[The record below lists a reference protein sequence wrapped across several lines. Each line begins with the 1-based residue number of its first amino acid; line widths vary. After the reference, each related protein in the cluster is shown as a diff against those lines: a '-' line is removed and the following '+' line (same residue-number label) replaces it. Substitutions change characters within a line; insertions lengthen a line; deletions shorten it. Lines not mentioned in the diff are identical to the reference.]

1 MNKTRWGAA
10 TLVAAM
16 TLSVTGLTQAD
27 DFPNRPLTLVVGFGA
42 GGSTDIQARVLANVL
57 EENLG
62 QPVNVVNQ
70 PGAGGA
76 VSLTRLMNSDDE
88 GYTFVYAGTN
98 GTLTFA
104 PHAHDTEFSLDDF
117 RYVASITT
125 VQHAIVTGEN
135 RPFGDSWEDLIE
147 YARENPGTSY
157 ATQHALDRLVIEYIM
172 EQEGLNLRI
181 VPTSGGAGMAPLVL
195 SGDVDFAYSGGT
207 HSGYA
212 ESGEMPVLLSM
223 DAERL
228 FAFPDAPTVQ
238 EAGYDIDTSDFRVVV
253 VPKNTPDSHV
263 ERLSEALE
271 AATQDERFIE
281 ITEERIL
288 MPVHFFGEEEAT
300 EMLYAQSESYRQLLD
315 DMGGVPEDENGA
327 D

>member
-1 MNKTRWGAA
+1 MLNKKTLATAA
-10 TLVAAM
+10 ALALTVNVSAHAED
-16 TLSVTGLTQAD
+16 SFPTG
-27 DFPNRPLTLVVGFGA
+27 PLTLVVGFAA

-57 EENLG
+57 AENLD

-76 VSLTRLMNSDDE
+76 VSLTRLMRNQDE
-88 GYTFVYAGTN
+88 GHTFVYAGTN

-104 PHAHDTEFSLDDF
+104 PHAHDTDFTLDDF

-125 VQHAIVTGEN
+125 VQHAIVTGQD
-135 RPFGDSWEDLIE
+135 RPFGDSWEELVE

-172 EQEGLNLRI
+172 EQEGLDLRI
-181 VPTSGGAGMAPLVL
+181 VPTSGGGGMAPLIL

-212 ESGEMPVLLSM
+212 ETGEMPVLLSM
-223 DAERL
+223 DSERL
-228 FAFPDAPTVQ
+228 FAYPDAPSVM

-253 VPKNTPDSHV
+253 VPKNTPDSNV
-263 ERLSEALE
+263 ERLAEALE
-271 AATQDERFIE
+271 VATQDARFIE

-288 MPVHFFGEEEAT
+288 MPVHFRGEEEAT
-300 EMLYAQSESYRQLLD
+300 EMLYAQSENYRELLER
-315 DMGGVPEDENGA
+315 MGGVPEDE
-327 D
+327 

>member
-1 MNKTRWGAA
+1 MKLKLIGTAVLSA
-10 TLVAAM
+10 TIALGMAGQA
-16 TLSVTGLTQAD
+16 QAD
-27 DFPNRPLTLVVGFGA
+27 EFPTKPLTLVVGFAA

-57 EENLG
+57 EEELG
-62 QPVNVVNQ
+62 QPVSVVNQ

-76 VSLTRLMNSDDE
+76 VSLTRLMNNQDE
-88 GYTFVYAGTN
+88 GHTFVYAGTN

-104 PHAHDTEFSLDDF
+104 PHAHDTDFSLDDF

-135 RPFGDSWEDLIE
+135 RPFGDSWEDLVE

-172 EQEGLNLRI
+172 EQEGLDLRI
-181 VPTSGGAGMAPLVL
+181 VPTSGGGGMAPLIL
-195 SGDVDFAYSGGT
+195 SGDVDFGYSGGT

-212 ESGEMPVLLSM
+212 ETGEMPVLLSM
-223 DAERL
+223 DGERL
-228 FAFPDAPTVQ
+228 FAFPDAPTVM

-253 VPKNTPDSHV
+253 VPKNTPDAHV
-263 ERLSEALE
+263 ERLAEALE

-288 MPVHFFGEEEAT
+288 MPVHFRGEEEAT
-300 EMLYAQSESYRQLLD
+300 ELLHAQSENYRQLLER
-315 DMGGVPEDENGA
+315 MGGVPED

>member
-1 MNKTRWGAA
+1 
-10 TLVAAM
+10 
-16 TLSVTGLTQAD
+16 
-27 DFPNRPLTLVVGFGA
+27 
-42 GGSTDIQARVLANVL
+42 VL
-57 EENLG
+57 EEELG
-62 QPVNVVNQ
+62 QPVSVVNQ

-76 VSLTRLMNSDDE
+76 VSLTRLMNNQDE
-88 GYTFVYAGTN
+88 GHTFVYAGTN

-104 PHAHDTEFSLDDF
+104 PHAHDTDFSLDDF

-135 RPFGDSWEDLIE
+135 RPFGDSWEDLVE

-172 EQEGLNLRI
+172 EQEGLDLRI
-181 VPTSGGAGMAPLVL
+181 VPTSGGGGMAPLIL
-195 SGDVDFAYSGGT
+195 SGDVDFGYSGGT

-212 ESGEMPVLLSM
+212 ETGEMPVLLSM
-223 DAERL
+223 DGERL
-228 FAFPDAPTVQ
+228 FAFPDAPTVM

-253 VPKNTPDSHV
+253 VPKNTPDAHV
-263 ERLSEALE
+263 ERLAEALE

-288 MPVHFFGEEEAT
+288 MPVHFRGEEEAT
-300 EMLYAQSESYRQLLD
+300 ELLHAQSENYRQLLER
-315 DMGGVPEDENGA
+315 MGGVPED

>member
-1 MNKTRWGAA
+1 MLNKKTLFTAA
-10 TLVAAM
+10 FALAIST
-16 TLSVTGLTQAD
+16 TSHAD
-27 DFPNRPLTLVVGFGA
+27 DSFPSGPLTLVVGFAA

-57 EENLG
+57 SENLG

-76 VSLTRLMNSDDE
+76 VSLTRLMHNQDE
-88 GYTFVYAGTN
+88 GHTFVYAGTN

-104 PHAHDTEFSLDDF
+104 PHAHDTDFTLDDF

-125 VQHAIVTGEN
+125 VQHALVTGKD
-135 RPFGDSWEDLIE
+135 RPFGDSWEDLVA
-147 YARENPGTSY
+147 YAKENPGTSY
-157 ATQHALDRLVIEYIM
+157 GTQHALDRLVIEYIM
-172 EQEGLNLRI
+172 EQEGLDLRI
-181 VPTSGGAGMAPLVL
+181 VPTTGGGGMAPLIL

-212 ESGEMPVLLSM
+212 DTGEMPVLLSM
-223 DAERL
+223 DGERL
-228 FAFPDAPTVQ
+228 FAYPDAPSVM
-238 EAGYDIDTSDFRVVV
+238 EAGYDIDTSDFRVIV
-253 VPKNTPDSHV
+253 VPKNTPDSNV

-288 MPVHFFGEEEAT
+288 MPVHFRAEEEAT
-300 EMLYAQSESYRQLLD
+300 NMLYAQSENYRELLD
-315 DMGGVPEDENGA
+315 RMGGVPED